1 MNPPERP
8 LPAPSMSGPSGTV
21 RLVAADLDVHRA
33 ALVELNVE
41 YLTWLEQV
49 CEELFGFR
57 LRDLLG
63 TDVRTYTER
72 SLDALVRASQ
82 RGGSFYLV
90 EVDGAAAGM
99 GGLRRF
105 GDGVAEVKRMFVRP
119 VHRGRRLG
127 ATLLAQLVA
136 DARALGYGEVR
147 LDTGSFMT
155 AAHRTYEA
163 AGFVDRDPYE
173 GAEVPQE
180 MWPDWRFMELSLG

>member
-1 MNPPERP
+1 MNPSERP
-8 LPAPSMSGPSGTV
+8 LPAPSTSGPSGAV
-21 RLVAADLDVHRA
+21 RLVAADPDVHRA

-49 CEELFGFR
+49 CEELFGIR

-72 SLDALVRASQ
+72 LLDAMVRAAQ

-136 DARALGYGEVR
+136 DARSLGYGEVR

-180 MWPDWRFMELSLG
+180 MWPHWRFMELSLR